1 MKRVIVAALL
11 VSVIGA
17 GAGAYYATR
26 KEPAP
31 TLSTAVLSR
40 GSVVSTVSATGT
52 LQAVTTVQVGT
63 QVSGTIAWL
72 GADFNSIVHKGEVI
86 AKLDTS
92 LLDADVEQAQAAAVR
107 ASADVQNA
115 GVQLDD
121 ARQKFARSQELAA
134 KQLVPRSDFD
144 AAKVAVD
151 TAEAQLKSSQAQ
163 LTQAQASLSQARV
176 TREHAIITA
185 PIDGIVIQRSV
196 DVGQTVAASLQS
208 PTIFQIAADLTKMQ
222 VNADIDESD
231 IGVIAAGQRTTFTVD
246 AYPGETF
253 TGTMMQVRLQP
264 TVVQNVTTY
273 SAIISVANPNLT
285 LKPGMTANVKVETG
299 RRDDVLRAPNA
310 ALRFS
315 PTAETLAA
323 LHAASSPDSPR
334 GEKRVWVSDGDGLRA
349 VAVTA
354 GLTDGQVT
362 EISGADLEPGT
373 VVITN
378 VSTATAP
385 VRNTSSNPF
394 PLGGFAPGGPSG
406 PRSGSANARGR

>member
-1 MKRVIVAALL
+1 MKRAIVALLL
-11 VSVIGA
+11 VSIIGA
-17 GAGAYYATR
+17 GARAYYVAR
-26 KEPAP
+26 KPEPP
-31 TLSTAVLSR
+31 SVTTAALSR

-92 LLDADVEQAQAAAVR
+92 LLDADVEQAQAAEAR
-107 ASADVQNA
+107 ARADVENA
-115 GVQLDD
+115 RVQLDD
-121 ARQKFARSQELAA
+121 AHQKFARSQELAK
-134 KQLVPRSDFD
+134 KQLVPQSDFD
-144 AAKVAVD
+144 AARVAVG

-163 LTQAQASLSQARV
+163 LTQAQASLGQAHV

-185 PIDGIVIQRSV
+185 PIDGIVIERSV

-231 IGVIAAGQRTTFTVD
+231 IGAIAAGQRTTFTVD

-253 TGTMMQVRLQP
+253 AGSMMQVRLQP

-273 SAIISVANPNLT
+273 SAIISVANPDLK

-299 RRDDVLRAPNA
+299 RRDDVLRAPSA
-310 ALRFS
+310 ALRFT
-315 PTAETLAA
+315 PTSDTLAA
-323 LHAASSPDSPR
+323 LHAAAPADTSR
-334 GEKRVWVSDGDGLRA
+334 GQKRVWVADGDGLRP

-354 GLTDGQVT
+354 GLSDGQLT
-362 EISGADLEPGT
+362 EISGDGLQPGAR
-373 VVITN
+373 VVTS
-378 VSTATAP
+378 VSSTSAP
-385 VRNTSSNPF
+385 VRSASTSPL
-394 PLGGFAPGGPSG
+394 PLGALTPGPPG
-406 PRSGSANARGR
+406 PRTGSTNARGR

>member
-1 MKRVIVAALL
+1 MDMKRAIVAVLL

-17 GAGAYYATR
+17 GARAYYAAR
-26 KEPAP
+26 KEGPP
-31 TLSTAVLSR
+31 TVTTAALSR
-40 GSVVSTVSATGT
+40 GSIVSTVSATGT

-86 AKLDTS
+86 ARLDTS
-92 LLDADVEQAQAAAVR
+92 LLDADVEQAQAAEAR
-107 ASADVQNA
+107 ARADVDNA
-115 GVQLDD
+115 RVQLDD
-121 ARQKFARSQELAA
+121 ARQKFARSEELAK
-134 KQLVPRSDFD
+134 KQLLPQSDFD
-144 AAKVAVD
+144 AARVAVE

-163 LTQAQASLSQARV
+163 LTQAQASLGQARV

-231 IGVIAAGQRTTFTVD
+231 IGAIASGQRTTFTVD

-273 SAIISVANPNLT
+273 SAITSVANPDLK

-299 RRDDVLRAPNA
+299 RRDGVLRAPSA
-310 ALRFS
+310 ALRFT
-315 PTAETLAA
+315 PTPDTLAA
-323 LHAASSPDSPR
+323 LHAAPAEAMR
-334 GEKRVWVSDGDGLRA
+334 GQQRVWVTDGDGLMP

-354 GLTDGQVT
+354 GLSDGQLT
-362 EISGADLEPGT
+362 EISGDGLQPGAL
-373 VVITN
+373 VVTSVSSTN
-378 VSTATAP
+378 AP
-385 VRNTSSNPF
+385 VRSTSAGPF
-394 PLGGFAPGGPSG
+394 PLGGFAQGPPGA
-406 PRSGSANARGR
+406 RSGSANARGR

>member
-1 MKRVIVAALL
+1 MAMKRLIVTTLL
-11 VSVIGA
+11 VSSIGA
-17 GAGAYYATR
+17 GASAYYATR
-26 KEPAP
+26 KEAP
-31 TLSTAVLSR
+31 PSVMTAALTRGPVLS
-40 GSVVSTVSATGT
+40 SVSATGT

-63 QVSGTIAWL
+63 QVSGTVSWL
-72 GADFNSIVHKGEVI
+72 GADFNSIVHKDEVI

-92 LLDADVEQAQAAAVR
+92 LLDADVEQAQAAEAR
-107 ASADVQNA
+107 ARADVDNA
-115 GVQLDD
+115 RVQLDD

-144 AAKVAVD
+144 AAQVAVD
-151 TAEAQLKSSQAQ
+151 SAQAQVNSSQAQ
-163 LTQAQASLSQARV
+163 LAQAHASLAQARV

-231 IGVIAAGQRTTFTVD
+231 IGAIAAGQPTTFTVD

-253 TGTMMQVRLQP
+253 TGTMTQVRLQP

-273 SAIISVANPNLT
+273 SAIISVSNPDLK
-285 LKPGMTANVKVETG
+285 LKPGMTANVKIETG

-310 ALRFS
+310 ALRFT
-315 PTAETLAA
+315 PGAETLAA
-323 LHAASSPDSPR
+323 LNAQAHAPMPR
-334 GEKRVWVSDGDGLRA
+334 GDKRVWTYDGAELRP

-354 GLTDGQVT
+354 GLSDGQTT
-362 EISGADLEPGT
+362 EISGSGLQPGT
-373 VVITN
+373 LVVTS
-378 VSTATAP
+378 VSSGRTP
-385 VRNTSSNPF
+385 VRSATPTLF
-394 PLGGFAPGGPSG
+394 PMGGFGPGGVAG
-406 PRSGSANARGR
+406 PRTGAGGR

>member
-1 MKRVIVAALL
+1 MKRVIVALLL
-11 VSVIGA
+11 VSTIGA
-17 GAGAYYATR
+17 GAGAYYSSR
-26 KEPAP
+26 KQPP
-31 TLSTAVLSR
+31 PSLTTAALSR

-92 LLDADVEQAQAAAVR
+92 LLDADVDQAQAAEAR
-107 ASADVQNA
+107 ARADAENA
-115 GVQLDD
+115 RVQLDD
-121 ARQKFARSQELAA
+121 ARQKFLRSQELAA

-144 AAKVAVD
+144 AARVAVD

-163 LTQAQASLSQARV
+163 LTQAQASLGQARV

-231 IGVIAAGQRTTFTVD
+231 IGVIAPGQRTTFTVD

-273 SAIISVANPNLT
+273 SAIISVTNPDLK

-299 RRDDVLRAPNA
+299 RRDDVLRVPNA
-310 ALRFS
+310 ALRFT
-315 PTAETLAA
+315 PTPETLAA
-323 LHAASSPDSPR
+323 LHAAPPSDAAR
-334 GEKRVWVSDGDGLRA
+334 GEKRVWVSEDDGLRP
-349 VAVTA
+349 VTVTA
-354 GLTDGQVT
+354 GLTDGQLT
-362 EISGADLEPGT
+362 EISGGGLEPGI
-373 VVITN
+373 VVVTN
-378 VSTATAP
+378 VSSASAP
-385 VRNTSSNPF
+385 VRNTSSSPF
-394 PLGGFAPGGPSG
+394 PIGGFAPSG
-406 PRSGSANARGR
+406 PRTGAGNTRGR

>member
-1 MKRVIVAALL
+1 MKRAIVALLL
-11 VSVIGA
+11 VSIIGV
-17 GAGAYYATR
+17 GARAYYAAR
-26 KEPAP
+26 KQAP
-31 TLSTAVLSR
+31 PTVTTAALSR

-52 LQAVTTVQVGT
+52 VQAVTTVQVGT

-72 GADFNSIVHKGEVI
+72 GADFNSIVRKGEVI

-92 LLDADVEQAQAAAVR
+92 LLDADVEQAQAAEAR
-107 ASADVQNA
+107 ARADVENA
-115 GVQLDD
+115 RVQLDD
-121 ARQKFARSQELAA
+121 ARQKFARSQKLAN
-134 KQLVPRSDFD
+134 KQLVPQSDFD
-144 AAKVAVD
+144 AARVAVD

-163 LTQAQASLSQARV
+163 LTQAQASLGQARV

-231 IGVIAAGQRTTFTVD
+231 IGVITSGQRTAFTVD

-273 SAIISVANPNLT
+273 SAIISVANPDLK
-285 LKPGMTANVKVETG
+285 LKPGMTANVKIETG
-299 RRDDVLRAPNA
+299 RRDGVLRAPNA
-310 ALRFS
+310 ALRFTPS
-315 PTAETLAA
+315 PETLAA
-323 LHAASSPDSPR
+323 LHAAAPPDTMR
-334 GEKRVWVSDGDGLRA
+334 GQKRIWVADDDGLMP

-354 GLTDGQVT
+354 GLSDGQLT
-362 EISGADLEPGT
+362 EISGDGLQPGAL
-373 VVITN
+373 VVTN
-378 VSTATAP
+378 VRSTDAP
-385 VRNTSSNPF
+385 VRSTSSSPF
-394 PLGGFAPGGPSG
+394 PLGGYAPGPPG
-406 PRSGSANARGR
+406 PRTGSTNTRGR